1 MKTIRIFVL
10 MLSSLLYIGAS
21 QAADKQDLIQFFES
35 FNSLSADYSQTVMD
49 QRMRVQRSMTGQL
62 WVLRPGKFRW
72 DYAQPYQ
79 QHIVADGER
88 VWFYDVDLE
97 QVNIKS
103 QAETMGSTPT
113 ILLSDATELE
123 KQFEILSVS
132 REDQKTW
139 FELIP
144 KKRDSGFDA
153 LYIAMQGG
161 VIAHMEL
168 KDSFGQLTRLD
179 FENVRLD
186 QPVDMSRFK
195 LEIPDG
201 VDVLDESQP

>member
-1 MKTIRIFVL
+1 MKTIRIVVL
-10 MLSSLLYIGAS
+10 MLSSVLYAGFT

-97 QVNIKS
+97 QVSIKS
-103 QAETMGSTPT
+103 QDKTMGSTPT

-123 KQFEILSVS
+123 KQFEILSVT
-132 REDQKTW
+132 REDNKTW

-144 KKRDSGFDA
+144 KNNDSGFDA

-179 FENVRLD
+179 FDNVRLD
-186 QPVDMSRFK
+186 RPVEMSRFK
-195 LEIPDG
+195 LDIPDG
-201 VDVLDESQP
+201 VDVLDESQH

>member
-10 MLSSLLYIGAS
+10 MLSSILYVGAS

-132 REDQKTW
+132 REDQKIW

-144 KKRDSGFDA
+144 KNRDSGFDA

-161 VIAHMEL
+161 LIAHMEL

-195 LEIPDG
+195 LDIPDG

>member
-1 MKTIRIFVL
+1 MKTIRIVVL
-10 MLSSLLYIGAS
+10 MLSSVLYAGFT

-79 QHIVADGER
+79 QHIVADGKR

-97 QVNIKS
+97 QVSIKS
-103 QAETMGSTPT
+103 QDKTMGSTPT

-123 KQFEILSVS
+123 KQFEILSVT
-132 REDQKTW
+132 REDNKTW

-144 KKRDSGFDA
+144 KNNDSGFDA

-179 FENVRLD
+179 FDNVRLD
-186 QPVDMSRFK
+186 RPVEMSRFK
-195 LEIPDG
+195 LDIPDG
-201 VDVLDESQP
+201 VDVLDESQH

>member
-1 MKTIRIFVL
+1 MKTIRIVVL
-10 MLSSLLYIGAS
+10 MLSSVLYAGFT

-97 QVNIKS
+97 QVSIKS
-103 QAETMGSTPT
+103 QDKTMGSTPT

-123 KQFEILSVS
+123 KQFEILSVT
-132 REDQKTW
+132 REDNKTW

-144 KKRDSGFDA
+144 KNNDSGFDA

-179 FENVRLD
+179 FDNVLLD
-186 QPVDMSRFK
+186 RPVEMSRFK
-195 LEIPDG
+195 LDIPDG
-201 VDVLDESQP
+201 VDVLDESQH